1 LGKGID
7 RTATWTIGLARKETS
22 PTGLGKALACK
33 VQEAR
38 AYCTARD
45 RSRELTSSS

>member
-1 LGKGID
+1 MDK
-7 RTATWTIGLARKETS
+7 TATWTIGLARKETS
-22 PTGLGKALACK
+22 FTELGKALAYK

-45 RSRELTSSS
+45 RSKELTSSP